1 MSAGKYRQEHNCLNC
16 GQHVEKHYC
25 SNCGQPNLELK
36 ENFWQFISHSI
47 AHYFHFDNK
56 FFQTLKPL
64 LIEPGQVTLDYLAG
78 KRARYINPVSMYIF
92 VSIVYFIV
100 VPIKLTHNKEEKH
113 KNTGQSKARLEI
125 TKLTDVLQ
133 EEDLNIDPNSVL
145 GKTTALMSKK
155 ITIKEFKALGY
166 NDQLKEIKTLEH
178 RKDSLKTDEFD
189 DLLDAFRGYNI
200 IKQDSTY
207 ESYLARQQ
215 KLKDNEKDDWFER
228 ILKKREIAVNQKS
241 SSGDWSVK
249 EELEH
254 YRPKQYFLL
263 MPLLALMIMWNFRK
277 NHIFYLD
284 HLIFTIHGTTAFFI
298 LQIFTTPLIRMFGK
312 GSLMGNLIQMA
323 VVVGIAW
330 YMFKA
335 LTVFYQRPR
344 KVTIRKMITL
354 IILYFIAF
362 AFSEWI
368 IERSIYYFLA

>member
-78 KRARYINPVSMYIF
+78 KRARYINPIR
-92 VSIVYFIV
+92 
-100 VPIKLTHNKEEKH
+100 
-113 KNTGQSKARLEI
+113 QSKARLEI

-166 NDQLKEIKTLEH
+166 NDQLREIKALEH

-189 DLLDAFRGYNI
+189 DLLDAFHGYNI

-207 ESYLARQQ
+207 EAYLARQQ